1 MDEKEQKKLARKRR
15 ERKLRGWLITLSWT
29 TPVVAFGSF
38 FTIWHHISNA
48 INPPQLSQTAVAAA
62 GTNSSEDSVLFHVG
76 SRSKQ
81 VQAIQE
87 QLAELGYFHH
97 EPTHYY
103 GTVTADAVKAF
114 QADHHLPQTGTI
126 DNNTLNAIS
135 QAVKDNST
143 NNLVQSGDNS
153 DGQNNGYRDNG
164 SGGSQSY
171 SNDGSYRS
179 YNHSGN
185 NGLSQQ
191 QTPVTTSSA
200 S

>member
-1 MDEKEQKKLARKRR
+1 MDEKEQKQLARKRR
-15 ERKLRGWLITLSWT
+15 ERRLRGWLITLSWT
-29 TPVVAFGSF
+29 TPVVAFGGF
-38 FTIWHHISNA
+38 FTVWHHISNA
-48 INPPQLSQTAVAAA
+48 INPPQQSSQTAVSSA
-62 GTNSSEDSVLFHVG
+62 GTNNSQDSVLFHVG
-76 SRSKQ
+76 STSKQ
-81 VQAIQE
+81 VRAIQE

-103 GTVTADAVKAF
+103 GAVTADAVKAF
-114 QADHHLPQTGTI
+114 QADHHLLQTGSI

-143 NNLVQSGDNS
+143 DNLVQSGDYG

-164 SGGSQSY
+164 S
-171 SNDGSYRS
+171 DGQYDT
-179 YNHSGN
+179 SGD